1 MTSSPATATS
11 VTSPVTSPS
20 LKTGESAD
28 LASVSKLLNNAV
40 AQNFQ
45 QYFRPEAAAAAS
57 TASAAS
63 AASAASSL
71 KGHGVAESDD
81 VGTDAD
87 DVECTSSDAQSNSDD
102 AGQHH
107 GDDTEQVR

>member
-11 VTSPVTSPS
+11 VTSPVMSPS

-57 TASAAS
+57 TAS